1 MEREKKISWI
11 KCFTNRL
18 QYSLNLTNTMLWQKR
33 NIFVLFTSRYKDF
46 LCHECW
52 FSNFQMTA
60 YHSKMHCCVT
70 QTATEAP
77 GIINEFYFGSYEKSI
92 LIKVSTCPLQIFGCK
107 GLILHFASVE
117 VSVREIRQGC
127 GFQKEFSELSN
138 GFKVP
143 GINTQITIF
152 PLIHTYLKR
161 IGSN

>member
-1 MEREKKISWI
+1 
-11 KCFTNRL
+11 
-18 QYSLNLTNTMLWQKR
+18 
-33 NIFVLFTSRYKDF
+33 
-46 LCHECW
+46 
-52 FSNFQMTA
+52 
-60 YHSKMHCCVT
+60 MHCCVT

-117 VSVREIRQGC
+117 ASVREIRQGC
-127 GFQKEFSELSN
+127 GFQKEFSIKFKNYSYFDVSELSN

-143 GINTQITIF
+143 GINTKITIF